1 MKNTP
6 GARGLSCGAQA
17 QEAAIGE
24 HFLMVRLATGEA
36 HKHETALARL
46 EELVEQRDFG
56 EVEATLN
63 LPSDET
69 VVMIATKARDEVE
82 LEEVWVPRLR
92 QLLESLG
99 LQRLAT
105 VEIPLED
112 DNSDLD
118 EKWNEFDISAAEAA
132 AAPED
137 GDEVLADDDEPEAV
151 VTEGEEHEEPEEF
164 ETPITNVAGWR
175 DEAALHPNDD
185 DEPPSRR
192 RR

>member
-82 LEEVWVPRLR
+82 LEEVWIPRLR
-92 QLLESLG
+92 QLLETLD
-99 LQRLAT
+99 LAKVAV

-112 DNSDLD
+112 DNVDDD
-118 EKWNEFDISAAEAA
+118 EKWNEFNISAAEAD

-137 GDEVLADDDEPEAV
+137 EDEDEAV
-151 VTEGEEHEEPEEF
+151 ADEAEPAVVAEVHDDF
-164 ETPITNVAGWR
+164 ECNPITNVAGWR
-175 DEAALHPNDD
+175 DDAVVPDD
-185 DEPPSRR
+185 DADEEIAPRR